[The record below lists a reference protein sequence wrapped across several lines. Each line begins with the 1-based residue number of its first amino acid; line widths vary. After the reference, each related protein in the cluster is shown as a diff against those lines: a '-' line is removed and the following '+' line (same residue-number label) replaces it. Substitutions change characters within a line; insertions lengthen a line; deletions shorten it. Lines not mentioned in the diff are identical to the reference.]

1 MGAMNTRIKDIA
13 ARADVSIA
21 TVSLVLNNKP
31 GVAEETR
38 RKVIEIADEM
48 NYAIRRPI
56 NPVERGTI
64 RFLKIARHGHT
75 VNRDHNVFISDYIDG
90 IVQTAKRSRFK
101 TEIMTF
107 ETTPIEEIV
116 RSISETNDLAGA
128 IVLGT
133 ELSRQDIDAFTDISL
148 PLVFLDTFLDYLPFD
163 FVDMNN
169 DDSVYKIVAHFL
181 AHGHTAIGMVRSSI
195 ETRNFLLRNIAYRK
209 AMEFHSLPIEER
221 FQYNVD
227 STFPG
232 AYADMK
238 RHIAG
243 GAELPTALFCTND
256 IMAFGVI
263 KALKEAGIR
272 IPEDVSII
280 GFDDLPTSALL
291 DPPLTSIVVSKF
303 EIGSAAATRLFSRI
317 QKPDLA
323 PVKIV
328 IGGTL
333 MERQSV
339 TTRR

>member
-1 MGAMNTRIKDIA
+1 MSTRIKDIA

-38 RKVIEIADEM
+38 RRVIRIADEM
-48 NYAIRRPI
+48 NYAVRRPI
-56 NPVERGTI
+56 NPVEQGTI

-116 RSISETNDLAGA
+116 RSVTEDADDLVGA

-133 ELSRQDIDAFTDISL
+133 ELSREDVDTFSRVTL

-169 DDSVYKIVAHFL
+169 DDSVYKIISHFL
-181 AHGHTAIGMVRSSI
+181 EHGHNTIGMVQSSI
-195 ETRNFLLRNIAYRK
+195 HTRNFHLRTVAYRT
-209 AMEFHSLPIEER
+209 AMAFFDLPVDER
-221 FQYNVD
+221 YVYDVD

-238 RHIAG
+238 RLIAQ

-256 IMAFGVI
+256 IIAFGVL

-272 IPEDVSII
+272 IPEDVSVI
-280 GFDDLPTSALL
+280 GFDDLPTAALM
-291 DPPLTSIVVSKF
+291 DPPLTSIAVSKF

-317 QKPDLA
+317 DEPDLP

-333 MERQSV
+333 MERRSV
-339 TTRR
+339 ARRR